1 MLPDTKPMSLSQL
14 VGNGQRVPNEG
25 QLHLNIEYQGISLR
39 SVFQIAKIIRPL
51 MTVGRVCDQGF
62 KCTFDSKEALIVG
75 PNNAVVCKFE
85 RKNGLYVAK
94 LRLKSPE
101 LFARQAR

>member
-1 MLPDTKPMSLSQL
+1 MP
-14 VGNGQRVPNEG
+14 
-25 QLHLNIEYQGISLR
+25 LR
-39 SVFQIAKIIRPL
+39 SVFQIAEVTRPL
-51 MTVGRVCDQGF
+51 MSVGQVCDQGF
-62 KCTFDSKEALIVG
+62 KCTFDSKEALIVDKN
-75 PNNAVVCKFE
+75 NNAVCKFE